1 MVKAMA
7 VAMDGRHPSGRARA
21 GQGYNYKRDVQRRF
35 NDKLKELSENSH
47 EVEGDEH
54 KVDGEVTNK
63 PQGYFMRRFR
73 EGVDEELEEQRERSK
88 QKNMGKTRRAQKTE
102 VTSPLPDGCS
112 RSATVL
118 SHAHA
123 ECA

>member
-21 GQGYNYKRDVQRRF
+21 GQGYNSI
-35 NDKLKELSENSH
+35 ELSENSPWERAAHAH

-63 PQGYFMRRFR
+63 LPHYNRTRLR
-73 EGVDEELEEQRERSK
+73 EGVDEEAEEEEKRSK
-88 QKNMGKTRRAQKTE
+88 QKNMGKTRRAQKAE
-102 VTSPLPDGCS
+102 VK
-112 RSATVL
+112 
-118 SHAHA
+118 
-123 ECA
+123 

>member
-21 GQGYNYKRDVQRRF
+21 GQGYKHIRF
-35 NDKLKELSENSH
+35 NDKLKELSENSPWERAAHAH

-63 PQGYFMRRFR
+63 LPHYNRTRLR
-73 EGVDEELEEQRERSK
+73 EGVDEEAEEEEKRSK
-88 QKNMGKTRRAQKTE
+88 QKNMGKTRRAQKAE
-102 VTSPLPDGCS
+102 VK
-112 RSATVL
+112 
-118 SHAHA
+118 
-123 ECA
+123 